1 VDLGRF
7 SPQQCAAITAGEGPP
22 SILAGPGSGKTT
34 TLAGRIAYLVMDRSV
49 PPTSI
54 LAITFTTA
62 AAAALRRQLQ
72 TVLGDSAAHVDIRTF
87 HSFELRVIR
96 SWSEELGF
104 GNTPPAVYG
113 REDARAVVR
122 EAARELGLAVAEHA
136 PVEKHDP
143 WAISLAQLDHALE
156 RYRLR
161 CAREDKTTIIDETE
175 IDVLDGTVLA
185 DLASAYERRL
195 KDYAAVDYPGMLTL
209 PLHLLE
215 ENSGR
220 CTCSRTPIAGSSSTS
235 TRIAVGSKHR
245 CCSNSHRDTTT

>member
-7 SPQQCAAITAGEGPP
+7 SPQQCAAITAGEGPL

-34 TLAGRIAYLVMDRSV
+34 TLAGRIAYLVIDRDV

-72 TVLGDSAAHVDIRTF
+72 TVLGDAAAHVDMRTF
-87 HSFELRVIR
+87 HSFGLRVIR

-113 REDARAVVR
+113 REDARAVLR
-122 EAARELGLAVAEHA
+122 EAARELGLAVSEHPAAEKRDA
-136 PVEKHDP
+136 

-156 RYRLR
+156 RYRLQ
-161 CAREDKTTIIDETE
+161 CAREDKTTIVDDTE
-175 IDVLDGTVLA
+175 IDVLDRAVVA

-195 KDYAAVDYPGMLTL
+195 KSYAAVDYAGMLVL

-215 ENSGR
+215 ENSR
-220 CTCSRTPIAGSSSTS
+220 ALHMLQDAYRWILVDEYQDCVR
-235 TRIAVGSKHR
+235 
-245 CCSNSHRDTTT
+245 